1 MQPSDLLEFGLTKD
15 EAIVYLA
22 LLELGGSYVSAIAR
36 KAGVH
41 RVVCYKILEGLVEK
55 GLVSSFLK
63 NKVKHFAV
71 ESPQILVRRQ
81 QEKLDKA
88 KKILPELLSI
98 TNALAYKPKIQYY
111 EGLEGMK
118 NIFEETLQA
127 TGEHL
132 GYTNLADLPAVL
144 PLEYLRDYAARKI
157 TRGIKTR
164 MLSPHSPQALQY
176 LGRYYPQGFDT
187 SLVEILF
194 VHPRQFPFEYEITIY
209 GDKVAI
215 LSLNPDERM
224 GLIIESPVYA
234 RTQRAIFRLA
244 WLGATSFVAK

>member
-1 MQPSDLLEFGLTKD
+1 
-15 EAIVYLA
+15 
-22 LLELGGSYVSAIAR
+22 
-36 KAGVH
+36 
-41 RVVCYKILEGLVEK
+41 
-55 GLVSSFLK
+55 
-63 NKVKHFAV
+63 V
-71 ESPQILVRRQ
+71 ESPQSLGRRQ
-81 QEKLDKA
+81 QETDETA
-88 KKILPELLSI
+88 KKILPALLSI
-98 TNALAYKPKIQYY
+98 TTALAYKPTIHSY

-132 GYTNLADLPAVL
+132 GYTNIAELPAVI
-144 PLEYLRDYAARKI
+144 PAEYLRDYAARK
-157 TRGIKTR
+157 TALRIKTR
-164 MLSPHSPQALQY
+164 MLSPHSAKALQY
-176 LGRYYPQGFDT
+176 LERTYPKGFDR

-194 VHPRQFPFEYEITIY
+194 VNPKQFPFEYEITIY

-234 RTQRAIFRLA
+234 RTQRAAFQLA

>member
-1 MQPSDLLEFGLTKD
+1 MQASDLLDFGLTKD
-15 EAIVYLA
+15 EACVYLA
-22 LLELGGSYVSAIAR
+22 LLELGGSYVSAIA
-36 KAGVH
+36 KKSGIH
-41 RVVCYKILEGLVEK
+41 RVVCYKILDDLVGK

-118 NIFEETLQA
+118 NIFEETLTAQS
-127 TGEHL
+127 ELL
-132 GYTNLADLPAVL
+132 GYTNLEDIPKVI
-144 PLEYLRDYAARKI
+144 PEEFLRDYAKRKI
-157 TRGIKTR
+157 AKGLKTR
-164 MLSPHSPQALQY
+164 MLSPHTPRALKY
-176 LGRYYPQGFDT
+176 LEKYYPRGFDPN
-187 SLVEILF
+187 LVEILF
-194 VHPRQFPFEYEITIY
+194 VNPREFHFEYEITIY
-209 GDKVAI
+209 GEKVAI
-215 LSLNPDERM
+215 LSLNSEERM
-224 GLIIESPVYA
+224 GLIIESPIYA
-234 RTQRAIFRLA
+234 RTQRAVFQLA